1 MVIPNPFLLC
11 DSLSRYRRAYP
22 RKEALS
28 PHRLDKIS
36 GFENTI
42 GMNGRGER
50 DFRLGKTFGDRIR
63 LLRSRKGWTQEELAK
78 KLLISDK
85 AVSKWENDHGLPD
98 VGYLVKIADVLE
110 ATLDYLLRG
119 DPSLEEAESLFRP
132 EVPAE

>member
-1 MVIPNPFLLC
+1 MVKPLRERFLHRVDKNPF
-11 DSLSRYRRAYP
+11 
-22 RKEALS
+22 
-28 PHRLDKIS
+28 
-36 GFENTI
+36 FENTI
-42 GMNGRGER
+42 SMNDRGER

>member
-1 MVIPNPFLLC
+1 MK
-11 DSLSRYRRAYP
+11 D
-22 RKEALS
+22 
-28 PHRLDKIS
+28 
-36 GFENTI
+36 
-42 GMNGRGER
+42 RGER
-50 DFRLGKTFGDRIR
+50 DFRLGRTFGDRIR

-98 VGYLVKIADVLE
+98 VGFLLKIADVLE

-119 DPSLEEAESLFRP
+119 DPSAEEEGAPLRE